1 MSNSGKIW
9 DTREA
14 YKKQRGNQWIEP
26 GNIGLY
32 GGNNPEA
39 NTVEQINI
47 STNGNATDFGDL
59 TESVKKTAAAGALT
73 RTVRCG
79 GTTPSDVNTMD
90 FANPFNAGNFVNFG
104 DLGRTGQTT
113 NTCHSNN
120 VRGIAGAQASS
131 NDTLDVF
138 TIASQGNGAA
148 FGDVT
153 QNDLVWT
160 CGGGNNTRYFSAG
173 AYPASNIICVK
184 SIANSADCVDF
195 GDLSASKWGVSQSSD
210 PTRICFAGGSEPG
223 LSTDIEFI
231 TIATAGN
238 ATDFG
243 DLTAATGD
251 ASACS
256 NSVRS
261 AIQGQQS
268 PSNAN
273 NLDVFTIQTT
283 GNATDFGDTLT
294 TFHQCFG
301 VSNGHG
307 GIPQTDQFPQRPSV
321 NYMPGSGRAL
331 YSGGQIAP
339 SDALTTNVNMI
350 HIPTTG
356 NTSAFGDL
364 ATAASNGP
372 GNGASNTRS
381 IVYSGYS
388 PASPYYD
395 NTIQATT
402 FSSLGNYFDF
412 GDPTQQRYAISYGN
426 IGSPTRAVF
435 MGGYAPG
442 SPYYVNIIDYITIA
456 TVGNGTDFGDLAAAT
471 NNVAGCS
478 SSTRGIGMGGYTGS
492 QDDTIQYVTIAS
504 TGNATDFGNLAAAKS
519 GAGGLSSS
527 TRGIIG
533 GGKAP
538 SAINVIEYI
547 TIASTGNATD
557 FGDLT
562 EARNSIATA
571 SNSNRGVFMG
581 GSTPTKVD
589 KMDYITIASTGNAT
603 DFGDTKVDVREG
615 AGTSDSHGG
624 LQA

>member
-1 MSNSGKIW
+1 MSNSRKVW
-9 DTREA
+9 DIREA
-14 YKKQRGNQWIEP
+14 YKKQRANQWIEP
-26 GNIGLY
+26 GNVGLF

-47 STNGNATDFGDL
+47 STNGNSTDFGDL

-160 CGGGNNTRYFSAG
+160 GGGGNNTRYFNAG

-238 ATDFG
+238 VTDFG
-243 DLTAATGD
+243 DLTVATGD
-251 ASACS
+251 ASSRS
-256 NSVRS
+256 NSKRS
-261 AIQGQQS
+261 VIQGQQS
-268 PSNAN
+268 PSNATS
-273 NLDVFTIQTT
+273 LDVFTIQTT

-321 NYMPGSGRAL
+321 TYMPGSGRVLVLGGNRAGGDRAL
-331 YSGGQIAP
+331 I
-339 SDALTTNVNMI
+339 DMFHVTTL
-350 HIPTTG
+350 G
-356 NTSAFGDL
+356 NASSFGDL
-364 ATAASNGP
+364 TQVTDANGGCAST
-372 GNGASNTRS
+372 TRAFS
-381 IVYSGYS
+381 MGGVNESTNI
-388 PASPYYD
+388 
-395 NTIQATT
+395 IQAVE
-402 FSSLGNYFDF
+402 FASQGNAFDF
-412 GDPTQQRYAISYGN
+412 GDLNVSGLYCRGLNSTTEELMDA
-426 IGSPTRAVF
+426 F
-435 MGGYAPG
+435 MSVLVLLVMP
-442 SPYYVNIIDYITIA
+442 
-456 TVGNGTDFGDLAAAT
+456 
-471 NNVAGCS
+471 
-478 SSTRGIGMGGYTGS
+478 
-492 QDDTIQYVTIAS
+492 
-504 TGNATDFGNLAAAKS
+504 
-519 GAGGLSSS
+519 
-527 TRGIIG
+527 
-533 GGKAP
+533 
-538 SAINVIEYI
+538 
-547 TIASTGNATD
+547 
-557 FGDLT
+557 
-562 EARNSIATA
+562 
-571 SNSNRGVFMG
+571 
-581 GSTPTKVD
+581 
-589 KMDYITIASTGNAT
+589 
-603 DFGDTKVDVREG
+603 
-615 AGTSDSHGG
+615 
-624 LQA
+624 